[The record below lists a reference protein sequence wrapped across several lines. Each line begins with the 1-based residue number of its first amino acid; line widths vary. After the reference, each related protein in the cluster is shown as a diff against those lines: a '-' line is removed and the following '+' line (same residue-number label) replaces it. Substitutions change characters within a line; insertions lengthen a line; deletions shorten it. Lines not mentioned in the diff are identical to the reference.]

1 MNAVMILKQQ
11 HVFFLHCPSLHTP
24 RQTLLNNIRN
34 INEQILSRGEDQ
46 LIQTFLYDNLDC
58 SLSVNRLILNVTI
71 IYNINRT
78 IQVPYF
84 QLIIE
89 KKIFNHVYNPL
100 ILQLFVFNFI
110 PSVIVAL
117 HLMTVICI
125 LVLVSFILLMSIVNV
140 FRYK

>member
-1 MNAVMILKQQ
+1 MNAVMTLKQE
-11 HVFFLHCPSLHTP
+11 HVFFLHCPSFHTP

-89 KKIFNHVYNPL
+89 EKNFNH
-100 ILQLFVFNFI
+100 
-110 PSVIVAL
+110 
-117 HLMTVICI
+117 
-125 LVLVSFILLMSIVNV
+125 
-140 FRYK
+140 